1 MKLIYILLGFTLLI
15 GQLDPAFA
23 RRSSGSHKSY
33 STKSSHK
40 SYSSRPRKTGSGK
53 KKASGVA
60 RDKHGKIKRS
70 SAAKNSF
77 KKSHPCPSTGKSR
90 GPCSGYVIDHKIPLK
105 KGGADS
111 PSNMQWQTKEAAKAK
126 DKWE

>member
-1 MKLIYILLGFTLLI
+1 MKFLYLLLGAALLFVPI
-15 GQLDPAFA
+15 NQTFA
-23 RRSSGSHKSY
+23 YRSKGTHHYTTKSYKYKYPRASRSS
-33 STKSSHK
+33 
-40 SYSSRPRKTGSGK
+40 SGR

-70 SAAKNSF
+70 SSAKNTF
-77 KKSHPCPSTGKSR
+77 KKKQPCPSTRKSK
-90 GPCSGYVIDHKIPLK
+90 GSCPGYVIDHKIPLK